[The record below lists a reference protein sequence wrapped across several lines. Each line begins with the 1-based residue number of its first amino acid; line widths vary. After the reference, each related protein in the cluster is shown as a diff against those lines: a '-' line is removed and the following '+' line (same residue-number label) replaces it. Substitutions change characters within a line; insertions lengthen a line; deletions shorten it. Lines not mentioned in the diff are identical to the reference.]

1 MRTYLHD
8 PVTPHK
14 KADPLIMSK
23 RLRLAA
29 VSLKKK
35 RSIWQRETLWV
46 LMHSGSQE
54 VVVVQ
59 WYNEQTGGW
68 MT

>member
-23 RLRLAA
+23 RLRIAA
-29 VSLKKK
+29 VSLKKTEYMAD
-35 RSIWQRETLWV
+35 RNSLGVNALWV
-46 LMHSGSQE
+46 TGSGGGS
-54 VVVVQ
+54 VV
-59 WYNEQTGGW
+59 
-68 MT
+68 

>member
-35 RSIWQRETLWV
+35 TEYMAERNSLGVNALWV
-46 LMHSGSQE
+46 TGSGGGS
-54 VVVVQ
+54 VV
-59 WYNEQTGGW
+59 
-68 MT
+68 